1 MITSTRVLLALAIT
15 TCVGSP
21 QSVGGQPPAGE
32 IEREAETADGLAF
45 THELEVGEYRSFGAL
60 SWIRLST
67 DVFLD
72 PTEAKSADVR
82 CFYGLDRLNDGQ
94 KEHAFGRI
102 AAGDMALSSRL
113 ETRYYVVEPVE
124 IPSAPSFAGQAAT
137 VVGPFPD
144 SWDIPANQV
153 DRLERVIDMA
163 GRQAALNWNET
174 YYREHVLRDGNLLPS
189 LGVVTSDPRAF
200 SDLSCKQ
207 IVNWT
212 GARETVGHA
221 GMWLA
226 GSR

>member
-1 MITSTRVLLALAIT
+1 MTSARVLLALAVT
-15 TCVGSP
+15 TWVGSP
-21 QSVGGQPPAGE
+21 QSVGGQPPVVE
-32 IEREAETADGLAF
+32 TEREAETIEELAF
-45 THELEVGEYRSFGAL
+45 THELEVGEYHSFGAL

-72 PTEAKSADVR
+72 PVEAKSADVR
-82 CFYGLDRLNDGQ
+82 CFYGMDRLSDSQ

-113 ETRYYVVEPVE
+113 DKKYYVVEPVE
-124 IPSAPSFAGQAAT
+124 IYSAPSFTGEAAT

-144 SWDIPANQV
+144 SWDIPANHV
-153 DRLERVIDMA
+153 GWLERVIDMA
-163 GRQAALNWNET
+163 GYQAASNWNET
-174 YYREHVLRDGNLLPS
+174 YYREHVLRDGDLLPS

-200 SDLSCKQ
+200 SGLSCEQ

-221 GMWLA
+221 GMSLA
-226 GSR
+226 GSCQ